1 MTAPRYTV
9 NRHLAK
15 VFMKYPWLNS
25 SMRVLRFGA
34 DDPDKG
40 GYLLSRN
47 ISLAIV
53 ENAASSSLALAAQT

>member
-1 MTAPRYTV
+1 
-9 NRHLAK
+9 
-15 VFMKYPWLNS
+15 MKYPWLNS